1 VLREAGLLS
10 ERREGT
16 RRLYR
21 ARPDGLAELRSFLA
35 ALWPDALERM
45 KARAEGGASIDSPG
59 AGTPPGTTAS
69 DRANEP

>member
-1 VLREAGLLS
+1 LLS

-21 ARPDGLAELRSFLA
+21 ARPEGLAELRSFLA

-45 KARAEGGASIDSPG
+45 KARAEGGASPDSPG
-59 AGTPPGTTAS
+59 AGIPPGTTGG
-69 DRANEP
+69 DRRTHP